1 MNRPLP
7 TDIEGSGSFFD
18 RLPHH
23 GQRDLIAIFESA
35 LGIREHEDLLH
46 WLDTDFQ
53 RFLPHQVLIAAWGD
67 FSQGRI
73 TFEVV
78 SPCPAAQ
85 TIELEDERSL
95 PLLQDM
101 FERWLSNQR
110 MPLATPVNAKLLGL
124 PADSAVQGSWRTL
137 AEADIALAHGFKDQ
151 RGRHDC
157 LYVLFGDSTLG
168 DREASDAVSLLL
180 PYLDL
185 AQRQMQRVPGGQR
198 PTGTPALVALRDTLV
213 ELEEPRLSR
222 REVDIMDWVGK
233 GKTNFEIGMILDI
246 SPLTVKNHMVRIF
259 RKLDAIN
266 RAQAVAR
273 FKRTARLA

>member
-1 MNRPLP
+1 
-7 TDIEGSGSFFD
+7 
-18 RLPHH
+18 
-23 GQRDLIAIFESA
+23 
-35 LGIREHEDLLH
+35 
-46 WLDTDFQ
+46 
-53 RFLPHQVLIAAWGD
+53 
-67 FSQGRI
+67 
-73 TFEVV
+73 
-78 SPCPAAQ
+78 
-85 TIELEDERSL
+85 
-95 PLLQDM
+95 M